1 MYTVEVFRG
10 GDGLAAPLHQMRTWL
25 DGMHIEPVVF
35 RLSIIRGGT
44 IFRVEFRLVSE
55 AEAFARG
62 KPVKEKNLRRVSS
75 LSRRLPTVNKIRRDS
90 SLRSE

>member
-35 RLSIIRGGT
+35 RLSIIPGGT
-44 IFRVEFRLVSE
+44 IFRVEFRVASE
-55 AEAFARG
+55 AEAFASALAG
-62 KPVKEKNLRRVSS
+62 KVLVEQGDRS
-75 LSRRLPTVNKIRRDS
+75 LAA
-90 SLRSE
+90 

>member
-35 RLSIIRGGT
+35 RLSIIPGGT

-55 AEAFARG
+55 AEAFARVFAG
-62 KPVKEKNLRRVSS
+62 EVIADER
-75 LSRRLPTVNKIRRDS
+75 TGAIAA
-90 SLRSE
+90 